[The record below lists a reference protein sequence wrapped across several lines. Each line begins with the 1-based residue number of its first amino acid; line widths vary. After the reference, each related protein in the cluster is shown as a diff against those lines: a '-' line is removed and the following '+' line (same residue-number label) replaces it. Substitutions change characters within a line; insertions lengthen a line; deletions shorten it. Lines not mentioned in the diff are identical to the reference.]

1 MGSTNQSESQAL
13 VSEGSRERGRG
24 QGRGHHTE
32 VLEKDSGGHKREVA
46 LLGAFIATRRGISRG
61 IVQSI
66 KAQDQSSDTAAT
78 AVMADD
84 DEIDVLL
91 AASDDGKSDWIL
103 DSGSAYH
110 LCRDR
115 EVFSTYA
122 ACEGRI
128 WMANNTSSR
137 VVGRG
142 SVRFRMADGRSVTL
156 TEVRHVPNLRKNLIS
171 IGMLDA
177 KGCSFDASGR
187 NSQSFQGKQGDAVGK
202 EDWRAIPIGG
212 ECSDRG
218 SYCPTWV
225 QWYLARRVDK
235 GSNRL
240 YRSTQSNRRVQD
252 VHKEAQRKETKSIL
266 RSCTAK
272 GVATPKRVSF
282 ALDLISGGVL
292 SPVVRTREERWSHDN
307 SQSDD
312 FAAHPSGGVVRP
324 GGGCRAPRFLS
335 GVKAWC
341 LGPFSV
347 YDKRECFHGSPNQH
361 QHQVIMNWLAKQ
373 ADQAASVIYVSF
385 GTQTDISDAQL
396 DEVAYGLEE
405 SGVQFLWPVRSTTW
419 FLPEGM
425 EERMKGKGLIIKKW
439 VDQRSILNH
448 PATGGFLSHCGWNS
462 VLESLLAGVPIL
474 AWPMIAEQPLNAK
487 FVVEGLKAGI
497 RVQKIQSLGA
507 KADVR
512 VSRQA
517 ICKGVMDLMKGKE
530 GMDARERA
538 RGLGQSW

>member
-1 MGSTNQSESQAL
+1 MASQYQPHVVIFPFMAQGHTLPLLDLSRAL
-13 VSEGSRERGRG
+13 SQRQIKVTIITTPSNAISIS
-24 QGRGHHTE
+24 QC
-32 VLEKDSGGHKREVA
+32 LSDSPHISLTQIPFPAIPNLPKGCENTTQ
-46 LLGAFIATRRGISRG
+46 LPSMEFFFPFLIATKQLQEPFEQVLHNMSLSNSLPICVISDFFLGWTLSSCQAYGIPR
-61 IVQSI
+61 
-66 KAQDQSSDTAAT
+66 
-78 AVMADD
+78 
-84 DEIDVLL
+84 L
-91 AASDDGKSDWIL
+91 
-103 DSGSAYH
+103 
-110 LCRDR
+110 
-115 EVFSTYA
+115 VF
-122 ACEGRI
+122 
-128 WMANNTSSR
+128 
-137 VVGRG
+137 
-142 SVRFRMADGRSVTL
+142 
-156 TEVRHVPNLRKNLIS
+156 H
-171 IGMLDA
+171 GM
-177 KGCSFDASGR
+177 
-187 NSQSFQGKQGDAVGK
+187 
-202 EDWRAIPIGG
+202 
-212 ECSDRG
+212 
-218 SYCPTWV
+218 
-225 QWYLARRVDK
+225 
-235 GSNRL
+235 
-240 YRSTQSNRRVQD
+240 
-252 VHKEAQRKETKSIL
+252 
-266 RSCTAK
+266 
-272 GVATPKRVSF
+272 
-282 ALDLISGGVL
+282 GVL
-292 SPVVRTREERWSHDN
+292 SMAISKSAFVHPPKVPLETN
-307 SQSDD
+307 SDASSTSSPLHFPGLEKIPFVLTFDD
-312 FAAHPSGGVVRP
+312 LPDGINSPSRGDPFSRFLAEAGESEMNSWGVVVNS
-324 GGGCRAPRFLS
+324 FLEMEGSYVSCLEAFYKS

-405 SGVQFLWPVRSTTW
+405 SGVQFVWAVRSTTW

-538 RGLGQSW
+538 RGLGKAGRKAVQEGGSSYLALGNLIDQLCASGLN